1 MKQFNR
7 IALLSIITV
16 ILIGCSDKEDKVV
29 EPAVADNE
37 EVVELKYT
45 TPFTGEKVAEESN
58 QRPILVTINNHP
70 DARPQ
75 SGLGAADIVYEMLAE
90 GEATRYLA
98 LYQSE
103 LPESVGP
110 IRSARSY
117 FIDLAEGL
125 NAFYVAHGYSP
136 EAKNMLNSGMI
147 DHINGM
153 QYDGI
158 YFKRSSHRVAP
169 HNSYISKENLV
180 ESANHLNIAME
191 SNKITAYSFYE
202 EDDNVKIGMSAK
214 SISLNHSKSVKYL
227 TEYHYNESSK
237 TYERIQG
244 SMLTTDEIT
253 SEPIA
258 LANIVFFEMPHRV
271 IDQEGR
277 REIDLNA
284 GGKAYVAQHGNMREV
299 RWENRNGQLIAIE
312 SDGSD
317 VLLVP
322 GQTWVHFVPTSP
334 GITSAV
340 TFQ

>member
-1 MKQFNR
+1 M
-7 IALLSIITV
+7 TV
-16 ILIGCSDKEDKVV
+16 ILIGCNDKKEEV
-29 EPAVADNE
+29 EPAVADNDE

-45 TPFTGEKVAEESN
+45 MPFTGEKVAEENN

-75 SGLGAADIVYEMLAE
+75 SGLGSADIVYEMLAE

-103 LPESVGP
+103 LPETFGP

-117 FIDLAEGL
+117 FIELADGL

-136 EAKNMLNSGMI
+136 DAKKMLNSGMV

-169 HNSYISKENLV
+169 HNSYISKENV
-180 ESANHLNIAME
+180 IDAADDLNIDMQ

-202 EDDNVKIGMSAK
+202 EEDNVKIGMSAK
-214 SISLNHSKSVKYL
+214 KISLNHSKSTKYL
-227 TEYHYNESSK
+227 TEYNYNESSK
-237 TYERIQG
+237 AFERLQG
-244 SMLTTDEIT
+244 NVLTIDEIT
-253 SEPIA
+253 NEPIA
-258 LANIVFFEMPHRV
+258 LSNVLFFEMPHRV
-271 IDQEGR
+271 VDQEGR
-277 REIDLNA
+277 REIDLTA
-284 GGKAYVAQHGNMREV
+284 GGTAYVAQHGTIREV
-299 RWENRNGQLIAIE
+299 RWENRDGQLIAIE
-312 SDGSD
+312 SDGSN

-334 GITSAV
+334 GIANTV
-340 TFQ
+340 MFE